1 MVNLIR
7 FNIIFNE
14 LQLLAALGN
23 ALGNALGITAGVIN
37 AVALVAVFGSLVG
50 AIISAMGE
58 RNTGGIK
65 TSLVIAAV
73 GGVAWLLA
81 QAMFAAGGAAP
92 NVQMQ
97 AIAG

>member
-1 MVNLIR
+1 
-7 FNIIFNE
+7 
-14 LQLLAALGN
+14 
-23 ALGNALGITAGVIN
+23 
-37 AVALVAVFGSLVG
+37 VG

-81 QAMFAAGGAAP
+81 QANGTSWANMTCRGFSIWNPDSA
-92 NVQMQ
+92 
-97 AIAG
+97 